1 MARQDEIT
9 RPVIVFLGAI
19 AVSLAVGA
27 LAAPSV
33 WAQDAGGTANADDPG
48 QVTLGRQV
56 YMEAC
61 ASCHGENLEGQPD
74 WRVRLENGRLPAPPH
89 DATGHTWHHPDEQL
103 FGMTKIGIAAFAG
116 LDGYETD
123 MPAFEGVLSEAEIWA
138 VLAYIKSTWPPRIRA
153 RRESINQQ
161 YRQN

>member
-1 MARQDEIT
+1 MLQREMHV
-9 RPVIVFLGAI
+9 RHGGVWLGAI

-27 LAAPSV
+27 LAAYSLWP
-33 WAQDAGGTANADDPG
+33 QDAGGNADPDNRA
-48 QVTLGRQV
+48 QVALGRQV

-89 DATGHTWHHPDEQL
+89 DATGHTWHHPDELL
-103 FGMTKIGIAAFAG
+103 FGMTKIGIAAVAG

-123 MPAFEGVLSEAEIWA
+123 MPAFEGVLSDAEIWA
-138 VLAYIKSTWPPRIRA
+138 VLAYIKSTWPPAVSA
-153 RRESINQQ
+153 RQANINQQ
-161 YRQN
+161 YQQN